1 MRMDVVISEAAEE
14 YILDHGGMI
23 FVRSHPH
30 RCCSGE
36 LTLLDCSTTL
46 PVDAADFQAFDTDAV
61 RVRFSGGDSGLPHH
75 LVIELRGLLRRHPV
89 AYWDGCAFKP

>member
-1 MRMDVVISEAAEE
+1 MDVDISEAAEE
-14 YILDHGGMI
+14 YILDHGGTI
-23 FVRSHPH
+23 FVRAHAH

-46 PVDAADFQAFDTDAV
+46 PVDAADFPAFDTVAV
-61 RVRFSGGDSGLPHH
+61 GVRFSGCDSGMPHH

-89 AYWDGCAFKP
+89 AYWDGCVFKP